1 MKKRQ
6 NFILFVLLLAVFLP
20 TSRAYLAS
28 SMNKPYMEGSIAPIN
43 GRKSEVNFY
52 SLLNN
57 SGREYESWIKDGR
70 KYLKRKEYEQAIWA
84 FRKAVKLRPAA
95 EEARFLLGWTY
106 ETRGL
111 EGLPG
116 DYTNW
121 DKLAENEY
129 VMAIEV
135 ADHLPSRF
143 NLAILQ
149 RRLERYD
156 EARRNLEHILLVTN
170 SATMKKKAAAE
181 LQALFHQDVRP
192 RGISNEVK
200 DWSSHEKD

>member
-1 MKKRQ
+1 MKRQ
-6 NFILFVLLLAVFLP
+6 NFIIFVILLAVFLP
-20 TSRAYLAS
+20 TSKAYLANS
-28 SMNKPYMEGSIAPIN
+28 VNKPYMEGSIAPIY
-43 GRKSEVNFY
+43 GRNSEVNFY

-70 KYLKRKEYEQAIWA
+70 KYLKRKEFEQAIWA
-84 FRKAVKLRPAA
+84 FRKAVKLRPAS

-116 DYTNW
+116 ETTNW
-121 DKLAENEY
+121 DLLAENEY
-129 VMAIEV
+129 TMAIEV

-170 SATMKKKAAAE
+170 SKTMKKKASLE

-192 RGISNEVK
+192 RGISNEIK
-200 DWSSHEKD
+200 DWSVHEK

>member
-1 MKKRQ
+1 MKKDF
-6 NFILFVLLLAVFLP
+6 NLLLIVLLLAVFLP

-28 SMNKPYMEGSIAPIN
+28 SMEKPYMEGEIAPIT
-43 GRKSEVNFY
+43 GRNTEVNFY
-52 SLLNN
+52 SLINN

-70 KYLKRKEYEQAIWA
+70 RYLKRKEYEQAIWA
-84 FRKAVKLRPAA
+84 FRKAIKLRPAA
-95 EEARFLLGWTY
+95 EEARFLLAWTY

-116 DYTNW
+116 DMTNW
-121 DKLAENEY
+121 DRLAENEY
-129 VMAIEV
+129 LMAIEV

-149 RRLERYD
+149 RRLERFD

-170 SATMKKKAAAE
+170 SASMRKKASTE

-200 DWSSHEKD
+200 DWSKP

>member
-1 MKKRQ
+1 MKRQ
-6 NFILFVLLLAVFLP
+6 NIFLFILILAIFLP
-20 TSRAYLAS
+20 TSRAYLAN
-28 SMNKPYMEGSIAPIN
+28 SMKKPYMEGSIAPIY
-43 GRKSEVNFY
+43 GRNSEVNFY

-57 SGREYESWIKDGR
+57 SGREYDSWIKDGK
-70 KYLKRKEYEQAIWA
+70 KYLKRKEFEQAIWA

-116 DYTNW
+116 DFTNW
-121 DKLAENEY
+121 DRLAEEEY
-129 VMAIEV
+129 QIAIEV
-135 ADHLPSRF
+135 ADHLPSRY

-149 RRLERYD
+149 RRLERYE

-170 SATMKKKAAAE
+170 SKTMKKKASDE

-192 RGISNEVK
+192 KGISNEVK
-200 DWSSHEKD
+200 DWSSYDRK

>member
-1 MKKRQ
+1 MKRQ
-6 NFILFVLLLAVFLP
+6 TIFLFIILLAIFLP

-28 SMNKPYMEGSIAPIN
+28 SMKKPYMEGDIAPIY
-43 GRKSEVNFY
+43 GRNSEVNFY
-52 SLLNN
+52 SLMKN
-57 SGREYESWIKDGR
+57 SGREYDSWIKDGK
-70 KYLKRKEYEQAIWA
+70 KYLKRKEFEQAIWA

-129 VMAIEV
+129 SIAIEV

-170 SATMKKKAAAE
+170 SKTMKKRASAE

-200 DWSSHEKD
+200 DWSSYDK

>member
-1 MKKRQ
+1 MKRQ
-6 NFILFVLLLAVFLP
+6 NVILFILILAIFLP
-20 TSRAYLAS
+20 TSRAYLAN
-28 SMNKPYMEGSIAPIN
+28 SMKKPYMEGSIAPIY
-43 GRKSEVNFY
+43 GRNSEVNFY

-57 SGREYESWIKDGR
+57 SGREYESWIKDGK
-70 KYLKRKEYEQAIWA
+70 KYLKRKEFEQAIWA

-116 DYTNW
+116 DFTNW
-121 DKLAENEY
+121 DKLAEDEY
-129 VMAIEV
+129 LIAIEV

-149 RRLERYD
+149 RRLERYE

-170 SATMKKKAAAE
+170 SKTMKKKASAE

-192 RGISNEVK
+192 KGISNEVK
-200 DWSSHEKD
+200 DWSSYERQ

>member
-28 SMNKPYMEGSIAPIN
+28 SSSKPYMEGSIAPIN

-135 ADHLPSRF
+135 ADHLPSRY

-156 EARRNLEHILLVTN
+156 EARRNLEHIRLVTN
-170 SATMKKKAAAE
+170 SPTMKKKAAAE

-192 RGISNEVK
+192 RGISNEVR

>member
-1 MKKRQ
+1 MKRQ
-6 NFILFVLLLAVFLP
+6 NVILFILILAIFLP
-20 TSRAYLAS
+20 TSRAYLAN
-28 SMNKPYMEGSIAPIN
+28 SMKKPYMEGSIAPIY
-43 GRKSEVNFY
+43 GRNSEVNFY

-57 SGREYESWIKDGR
+57 SGREYGSWIKDGR
-70 KYLKRKEYEQAIWA
+70 KYLKRKEFEQAIWA
-84 FRKAVKLRPAA
+84 FRKAVKLRPAS

-129 VMAIEV
+129 LIAIEV

-149 RRLERYD
+149 RRLERYE
-156 EARRNLEHILLVTN
+156 EARRNLEHILLV
-170 SATMKKKAAAE
+170 SDSKTMKKKASAE

-200 DWSSHEKD
+200 DWSSYER

>member
-1 MKKRQ
+1 MKRQ
-6 NFILFVLLLAVFLP
+6 NIFLFIILLAIFLP

-28 SMNKPYMEGSIAPIN
+28 SMKKPYMEGDIAPIY
-43 GRKSEVNFY
+43 GRNSEVNFY

-57 SGREYESWIKDGR
+57 SGREYDSWIRDGR
-70 KYLKRKEYEQAIWA
+70 KYLKRKEFEQAIWA

-116 DYTNW
+116 DFTNW

-129 VMAIEV
+129 SIAIEV

-156 EARRNLEHILLVTN
+156 EARRNLEHILLVTT
-170 SATMKKKAAAE
+170 SKTMKKRASAE

-200 DWSSHEKD
+200 DWSSYEK

>member
-1 MKKRQ
+1 MKKV
-6 NFILFVLLLAVFLP
+6 NNLLLIIALLLAVFLP
-20 TSRAYLAS
+20 TSKAYLAS
-28 SMNKPYMEGSIAPIN
+28 IMDKPYMEGGIAPIN
-43 GRKSEVNFY
+43 GRNAEVNFY
-52 SLLNN
+52 SLMNN

-84 FRKAVKLRPAA
+84 FRKAVKLRPAS
-95 EEARFLLGWTY
+95 EEARFLLAWTY

-116 DYTNW
+116 DMTNW
-121 DKLAENEY
+121 DRLAENEY
-129 VMAIEV
+129 LMAIEV

-149 RRLERYD
+149 RRLERFD

-170 SATMKKKAAAE
+170 SSNMRKKASAE

-192 RGISNEVK
+192 RGISNEIK
-200 DWSSHEKD
+200 DWSKP

>member
-1 MKKRQ
+1 MKR
-6 NFILFVLLLAVFLP
+6 NNLLIFALLLAIFLP
-20 TSRAYLAS
+20 MSKAYMAS
-28 SMNKPYMEGSIAPIN
+28 AAKKPYIEGSIAPIN
-43 GRKSEVNFY
+43 GRNSEVNFY
-52 SLLNN
+52 SFLNN

-70 KYLKRKEYEQAIWA
+70 KYLKRKEFEQAIWA
-84 FRKAVKLRPAA
+84 FRKAIKLRPAS

-116 DYTNW
+116 DFTNW
-121 DKLAENEY
+121 DRLAENEY
-129 VMAIEV
+129 LMAIEI

-156 EARRNLEHILLVTN
+156 EARRNLEHILLV
-170 SATMKKKAAAE
+170 SPSGKIKKQASDE
-181 LQALFHQDVRP
+181 LTAIFNQEVRP
-192 RGISNEVK
+192 KGISNELK
-200 DWSSHEKD
+200 GWSDYESN

>member
-1 MKKRQ
+1 MKRQ

-28 SMNKPYMEGSIAPIN
+28 SMNKPYMEGSIAPLK
-43 GRKSEVNFY
+43 GRNSESNFY

>member
-1 MKKRQ
+1 MKKEF
-6 NFILFVLLLAVFLP
+6 NLLLIALLLAVFLP

-28 SMNKPYMEGSIAPIN
+28 NMEKPYMEGEIAPIT
-43 GRKSEVNFY
+43 GRNTEVNFY
-52 SLLNN
+52 SLINN

-70 KYLKRKEYEQAIWA
+70 RYLKRKEYEQAIWA
-84 FRKAVKLRPAA
+84 FRKAIKLRPAA
-95 EEARFLLGWTY
+95 EEARFLLAWTY

-116 DYTNW
+116 DMTNW
-121 DKLAENEY
+121 DRLAENEY
-129 VMAIEV
+129 LMAIEV

-149 RRLERYD
+149 RRLERFD

-170 SATMKKKAAAE
+170 SASMRKKASTE

-200 DWSSHEKD
+200 DWSKP

>member
-1 MKKRQ
+1 MKRI
-6 NFILFVLLLAVFLP
+6 NFIILVMLLAVFLP

-28 SMNKPYMEGSIAPIN
+28 RVEKPYMEGSIAPIY
-43 GRKSEVNFY
+43 GRNSEVNFY

-57 SGREYESWIKDGR
+57 SGREYESWIKDGK

-84 FRKAVKLRPAA
+84 FRKAVKLRPAS

-116 DYTNW
+116 DFTNW

-170 SATMKKKAAAE
+170 SKTLKNRAEKE

-200 DWSSHEKD
+200 DWSNHE

>member
-1 MKKRQ
+1 MKRQ
-6 NFILFVLLLAVFLP
+6 NIILFILILAVFLP
-20 TSRAYLAS
+20 TSRAYLAN
-28 SMNKPYMEGSIAPIN
+28 SMKKPYMEGSIAPIY
-43 GRKSEVNFY
+43 GRNSEVNFY

-57 SGREYESWIKDGR
+57 SGREYESWIKDGK
-70 KYLKRKEYEQAIWA
+70 KYLKRKEFEQAIWA
-84 FRKAVKLRPAA
+84 FRKAVKLRPAS

-116 DYTNW
+116 DFTNW
-121 DKLAENEY
+121 DKLAEDEY
-129 VMAIEV
+129 LIAIEV

-149 RRLERYD
+149 RRLERYE

-170 SATMKKKAAAE
+170 SKTMKKKASAE

-192 RGISNEVK
+192 KGISNEVK
-200 DWSSHEKD
+200 DWSSYER

>member
-1 MKKRQ
+1 MKRQ
-6 NFILFVLLLAVFLP
+6 NIILFILILAIFLP
-20 TSRAYLAS
+20 TSRAYLAN
-28 SMNKPYMEGSIAPIN
+28 SMKKPYMEGSIAPIY
-43 GRKSEVNFY
+43 GRNSEVNFY

-57 SGREYESWIKDGR
+57 SGREYESWIKDGK
-70 KYLKRKEYEQAIWA
+70 KYLKRKEFEQAIWA
-84 FRKAVKLRPAA
+84 FRKAVKLRPAS

-116 DYTNW
+116 DFTNW
-121 DKLAENEY
+121 DRLAEDEY
-129 VMAIEV
+129 LIAIEV

-170 SATMKKKAAAE
+170 SKTMKQKASAE

-192 RGISNEVK
+192 KGISNEIK
-200 DWSSHEKD
+200 DWSNYDRQ

>member
-1 MKKRQ
+1 MKKQ
-6 NFILFVLLLAVFLP
+6 TLILIVLLLAVFLP
-20 TSRAYLAS
+20 TSRAYLANS
-28 SMNKPYMEGSIAPIN
+28 RQKPYMEGQIVPIE
-43 GRKSEVNFY
+43 GRNAEVNFY

-57 SGREYESWIKDGR
+57 SGREYDSWIKDGR

-106 ETRGL
+106 EKRGL

-116 DYTNW
+116 DMTNW
-121 DKLAENEY
+121 DRLAENEY
-129 VMAIEV
+129 VIAIEV
-135 ADHLPSRF
+135 ADHLPSRY

-149 RRLERYD
+149 RRLERFD
-156 EARRNLEHILLVTN
+156 EARRNLEHILLVTDSKTLKN
-170 SATMKKKAAAE
+170 KASSE

-200 DWSSHEKD
+200 DWSDHAKQ

>member
-1 MKKRQ
+1 MKKDL
-6 NFILFVLLLAVFLP
+6 NLLLIALLLAVFLP

-28 SMNKPYMEGSIAPIN
+28 SMEKPYMEGGIAPIT
-43 GRKSEVNFY
+43 GRNTEVNFY
-52 SLLNN
+52 SLTNN
-57 SGREYESWIKDGR
+57 SGREYKSWIKDGR
-70 KYLKRKEYEQAIWA
+70 AYLKRKEYEQAIWA

-95 EEARFLLGWTY
+95 EEARFLLAWTY

-116 DYTNW
+116 DMTNW
-121 DKLAENEY
+121 DRLAENEY
-129 VMAIEV
+129 LMAIEV

-156 EARRNLEHILLVTN
+156 EARRNLEHILLVTE
-170 SATMKKKAAAE
+170 SASMRKKASAE

-200 DWSSHEKD
+200 DWSKQ

>member
-1 MKKRQ
+1 MKRQ
-6 NFILFVLLLAVFLP
+6 NFLLLLMLLTIFLP
-20 TSRAYLAS
+20 TGRAYLAN
-28 SMNKPYMEGSIAPIN
+28 SMKKPYMETSIPPVD
-43 GRKSEVNFY
+43 GRNSEVNFY
-52 SLLNN
+52 SFLNN

-70 KYLKRKEYEQAIWA
+70 QYLKRKEYEQAIWA

-129 VMAIEV
+129 TMAIEI
-135 ADHLPSRF
+135 ADHLPSRY

-149 RRLERYD
+149 RRLERYE

-170 SATMKKKAAAE
+170 SSSLKKKASAE

-192 RGISNEVK
+192 RGISNEVG
-200 DWSSHEKD
+200 DWSSYGK